1 MKLWNK
7 KDKELYR
14 VYFKKNGCSM
24 LMFEKLSY
32 YAAMRRKR
40 GAPEG
45 LYRLEGALCSNKII
59 NILCAH

>member
-32 YAAMRRKR
+32 YADWK
-40 GAPEG
+40 GHFVVT
-45 LYRLEGALCSNKII
+45 K
-59 NILCAH
+59 

>member
-32 YAAMRRKR
+32 YAAMRRKEVLKKVYTDWK
-40 GAPEG
+40 GHFVVT
-45 LYRLEGALCSNKII
+45 K
-59 NILCAH
+59 